1 MQLKQRRKKDKA
13 PPDPAP
19 AAAPVGGIDTAV
31 VLKHARRLALITVVC
46 SLPYVVQQGYLWLH
60 LRSGLLRPGVPIHG
74 LRQILIVGTQSA
86 GTTQTSEWLQ
96 ELGAEV
102 GHETSDSVY
111 EFARD
116 GTVSWIHGLRFM
128 PGEPSPESIYG
139 LCLKQHESMGFHP
152 AAFGPPASNCSYRSR
167 SWETCWRREC
177 FSIVLREWGC
187 ALRGVHVGGSTFPPP
202 PLRAGELHH
211 TAPLDMV
218 PCATPFA
225 RALLQV
231 RHPLAVISSLVVKF
245 CTAADARP
253 HDSLV
258 TFLRALFPHGLP
270 SGATWEERSCLE
282 AAGWYW
288 LLYNE
293 AMVAAGLPHY
303 KIEDV
308 GACDVARL
316 AGFAVDEAADMSPV
330 HPPTA
335 AAVDAECARRA
346 AEKAAA
352 ASDAAADAPHVNQRN
367 LGRYNVTLADLRPL
381 AQGLLAKRMVLL
393 SRRLGYELA

>member
-1 MQLKQRRKKDKA
+1 MLLLTSFVLPLRPRLGWPRACADGEVEARGAANRRPDPNRQRLQPHFSPSVRSMQLKQRRKKDKA
-13 PPDPAP
+13 PPDPSP
-19 AAAPVGGIDTAV
+19 AAAPSPGIDNAV
-31 VLKHARRLALITVVC
+31 VLKHARRLTLSTVVC
-46 SLPYVVQQGYLWLH
+46 SLPYVVQQGNLWLH

-187 ALRGVHVGGSTFPPP
+187 ALRGVHVGGSTFP
-202 PLRAGELHH
+202 LWQSQLLTGVGE
-211 TAPLDMV
+211 
-218 PCATPFA
+218 
-225 RALLQV
+225 ALG
-231 RHPLAVISSLVVKF
+231 SSLCYLLSAAIAAQSTRLSAEEDVATGGRLF
-245 CTAADARP
+245 QLTAADF
-253 HDSLV
+253 D
-258 TFLRALFPHGLP
+258 
-270 SGATWEERSCLE
+270 
-282 AAGWYW
+282 
-288 LLYNE
+288 
-293 AMVAAGLPHY
+293 
-303 KIEDV
+303 
-308 GACDVARL
+308 
-316 AGFAVDEAADMSPV
+316 
-330 HPPTA
+330 
-335 AAVDAECARRA
+335 
-346 AEKAAA
+346 AAA
-352 ASDAAADAPHVNQRN
+352 AAAERA
-367 LGRYNVTLADLRPL
+367 
-381 AQGLLAKRMVLL
+381 AKATAM
-393 SRRLGYELA
+393 SE

>member
-1 MQLKQRRKKDKA
+1 M
-13 PPDPAP
+13 
-19 AAAPVGGIDTAV
+19 
-31 VLKHARRLALITVVC
+31 LACV
-46 SLPYVVQQGYLWLH
+46 
-60 LRSGLLRPGVPIHG
+60 
-74 LRQILIVGTQSA
+74 A
-86 GTTQTSEWLQ
+86 
-96 ELGAEV
+96 
-102 GHETSDSVY
+102 
-111 EFARD
+111 
-116 GTVSWIHGLRFM
+116 
-128 PGEPSPESIYG
+128 
-139 LCLKQHESMGFHP
+139 
-152 AAFGPPASNCSYRSR
+152 
-167 SWETCWRREC
+167 
-177 FSIVLREWGC
+177 
-187 ALRGVHVGGSTFPPP
+187 
-202 PLRAGELHH
+202 
-211 TAPLDMV
+211 MV

-245 CTAADARP
+245 CTSVDARP

-293 AMVAAGLPHY
+293 AMLAAGLPHY

-316 AGFAVDEAADMSPV
+316 AGFAVDKAADMSPV

-346 AEKAAA
+346 AERKAAA

>member
-1 MQLKQRRKKDKA
+1 MVTGETPL
-13 PPDPAP
+13 
-19 AAAPVGGIDTAV
+19 GG
-31 VLKHARRLALITVVC
+31 ALV
-46 SLPYVVQQGYLWLH
+46 
-60 LRSGLLRPGVPIHG
+60 
-74 LRQILIVGTQSA
+74 
-86 GTTQTSEWLQ
+86 
-96 ELGAEV
+96 
-102 GHETSDSVY
+102 
-111 EFARD
+111 
-116 GTVSWIHGLRFM
+116 
-128 PGEPSPESIYG
+128 
-139 LCLKQHESMGFHP
+139 
-152 AAFGPPASNCSYRSR
+152 
-167 SWETCWRREC
+167 
-177 FSIVLREWGC
+177 
-187 ALRGVHVGGSTFPPP
+187 
-202 PLRAGELHH
+202 
-211 TAPLDMV
+211 
-218 PCATPFA
+218 
-225 RALLQV
+225 QV

-245 CTAADARP
+245 CTSADERP

-258 TFLRALFPHGLP
+258 TFLRALFPNGLP

-293 AMVAAGLPHY
+293 AMLAAGLPHY

-308 GACDVARL
+308 GACDVVRL
-316 AGFAVDEAADMSPV
+316 AGFAVDEAAVGGWTGDIS
-330 HPPTA
+330 A